1 MATIEIEH
9 LTKRYGDL
17 IAVDD
22 ISFEVRE
29 GEILGLLG
37 PNGAGKTTTMRVLT
51 CYIPPTSGKAWVA
64 GYDVF
69 DQSMEARRQVGYVP
83 ENPPLYEKMTVEG
96 YLKFAARINQVP
108 ARERKQRIGQTVDQ
122 MALGTVR
129 KRLIANISKG
139 FKQRVALAQA
149 LIHQPDVLIL
159 DEPTVG
165 LDPKQIIEI
174 RQFIKEL
181 GGTHTVIL
189 STHILPEVEMTC
201 DRVAIIHRGRIVA
214 IDSYEALAAKLSEA
228 ATTYV
233 EVENDTDIQHLP
245 QSIPG
250 VIDVIKENSG
260 YLIRSE
266 KDVDVRKDLSAYL
279 VQSGMG
285 LLELKQV
292 GMTLEDI
299 FLELTTEEEVEHA

>member
-51 CYIPPTSGKAWVA
+51 CYLPPTSGKAWVA

-129 KRLIANISKG
+129 KRLISNISKG

-201 DRVAIIHRGRIVA
+201 ERVAIINRGRIVA
-214 IDSYEALAAKLSEA
+214 IDSYEALAAKLTDA

-233 EVENDTDIQHLP
+233 EVENDTDIQRLP

-260 YLIRSE
+260 YLVRSE
-266 KDVDVRKDLSAYL
+266 KGVDVRKDLSTYL